1 MSGSSQPARGRSGL
15 RVSVQPP
22 LPWLAQFDQL
32 PVLVWQA
39 HPDGWCEYASAKWL
53 ALPGRTLDGAATR
66 EWAERVHP
74 EDLASLTQTCSDS
87 FVDRRPFR
95 AEYRL
100 RRNDGEYRWVL
111 DIGMPYCDGAG
122 AFAGYV
128 GYSFDITDLK
138 AAREAAG
145 RYQVLAASA
154 RDALLL
160 IGPDGSILEANPAAE
175 RMYGYSRQEL
185 RGLNVRNL
193 RAPEALYSLTGD
205 VRRAWTE
212 GLLFETMHCRKDGSH
227 FAVEVSSQPAQVGG
241 RRVLTN
247 VVRELTDR
255 FRMKAEVEASRSRQQ
270 LLFVNAREGVAMHEI
285 VYDGGGAPV
294 NYRIVDINPAFCTH
308 TGLKV
313 EDVEGR
319 LATEA
324 YGTPEPPYLE
334 TYSRVVATGQPE
346 SFETYF
352 PPLKRHFSVSAFPL
366 GGGQFATVFA
376 NISDRKKMDEQYRQ
390 AQKMEAV
397 GRLAGGVAH
406 DFNNLL
412 TVILGYSDVLL
423 DSMEPDD
430 PLRECVDSIRQA
442 GQRASRLTSQLLAF
456 GRRQLL
462 QPQVLD
468 LNAIVSDTGRLLT
481 RLIGEDIALATVL
494 DPGIGAVR
502 ADAGQITQMIM
513 NLAVNARDAMPK
525 GGQLTIETANVDL
538 DDSYTAIHP
547 GVQPGPYVMLAVTDT
562 GTGMSPEV
570 LSHLFEPFFTTKPK
584 GLGTGL
590 GLSMVYGIV
599 KQSGGD
605 VHVYSE
611 VGRGTTFKIYLPRIA
626 ATAAAESVVP
636 EPAPA
641 SRGETILFVEDDA
654 DVAVLVRSML
664 RDLGYDVLAASNG
677 AEALHIC
684 AEHRGAIDLLL
695 TDVVMPGLSGLE
707 LADSIRSRRRIP
719 VLYISGYPGGA
730 AVQHSIVVDRDCFIQ
745 KPFTA
750 QALGRKIREV
760 LDRG

>member
-1 MSGSSQPARGRSGL
+1 
-15 RVSVQPP
+15 
-22 LPWLAQFDQL
+22 
-32 PVLVWQA
+32 
-39 HPDGWCEYASAKWL
+39 
-53 ALPGRTLDGAATR
+53 
-66 EWAERVHP
+66 
-74 EDLASLTQTCSDS
+74 
-87 FVDRRPFR
+87 
-95 AEYRL
+95 
-100 RRNDGEYRWVL
+100 
-111 DIGMPYCDGAG
+111 
-122 AFAGYV
+122 
-128 GYSFDITDLK
+128 
-138 AAREAAG
+138 
-145 RYQVLAASA
+145 
-154 RDALLL
+154 
-160 IGPDGSILEANPAAE
+160 
-175 RMYGYSRQEL
+175 
-185 RGLNVRNL
+185 
-193 RAPEALYSLTGD
+193 
-205 VRRAWTE
+205 
-212 GLLFETMHCRKDGSH
+212 
-227 FAVEVSSQPAQVGG
+227 
-241 RRVLTN
+241 
-247 VVRELTDR
+247 
-255 FRMKAEVEASRSRQQ
+255 
-270 LLFVNAREGVAMHEI
+270 
-285 VYDGGGAPV
+285 
-294 NYRIVDINPAFCTH
+294 
-308 TGLKV
+308 
-313 EDVEGR
+313 
-319 LATEA
+319 
-324 YGTPEPPYLE
+324 
-334 TYSRVVATGQPE
+334 
-346 SFETYF
+346 
-352 PPLKRHFSVSAFPL
+352 
-366 GGGQFATVFA
+366 
-376 NISDRKKMDEQYRQ
+376 MDEQYRQ